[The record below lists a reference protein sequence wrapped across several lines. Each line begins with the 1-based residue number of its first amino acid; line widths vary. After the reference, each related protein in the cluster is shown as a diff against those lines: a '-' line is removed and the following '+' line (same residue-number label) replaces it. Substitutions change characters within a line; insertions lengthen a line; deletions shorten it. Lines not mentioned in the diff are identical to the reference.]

1 MRGQQ
6 SRLRVPSKVR
16 AVRQRRETR
25 ATREA
30 AFQGIENL
38 IADLTYTALR
48 GKAAHSAPFLVLD
61 STDPFAALSRLVS
74 VVAMRCECLFRQ
86 RCHSA
91 SSPLNFPDAR
101 SQYCPRL
108 AP

>member
-30 AFQGIENL
+30 AIQGIENL

-61 STDPFAALSRLVS
+61 STDPFAALSRLVR
-74 VVAMRCECLFRQ
+74 VFAVPPQCLYGQGR
-86 RCHSA
+86 HSA
-91 SSPLNFPDAR
+91 SSPIALPDPG
-101 SQYCPRL
+101 SEYVPR
-108 AP
+108 

>member
-1 MRGQQ
+1 M
-6 SRLRVPSKVR
+6 R

-74 VVAMRCECLFRQ
+74 VLAMLRECFYGQGR
-86 RCHSA
+86 HSP
-91 SSPLNFPDAR
+91 SSPIAFPDAG
-101 SQYCPRL
+101 S
-108 AP
+108 